1 VLHDYVHVYAYLH
14 SCLWG
19 CVCCLLACWLGCHM
33 LLGGR
38 GITKVCAILLQ
49 PRREH
54 MLSS

>member
-49 PRREH
+49 PRHEH